1 MGDNVIKKLNSQL
14 AIPNIQY
21 FTEAVINWEM
31 KEDIADYYHSD
42 PFRFAE
48 YINFKNRMI
57 KKVCEENE
65 IYYLNVDI
73 FSNEGFCKTINK
85 MNEIISG
92 KNRKNTLDHQQS
104 GWLSQ

>member
-1 MGDNVIKKLNSQL
+1 MKLLLDTHILLWALSDAAQL
-14 AIPNIQY
+14 PQ
-21 FTEAVINWEM
+21 
-31 KEDIADYYHSD
+31 
-42 PFRFAE
+42 
-48 YINFKNRMI
+48 
-57 KKVCEENE
+57 KVRKLLENEENE